1 MANTKSAPKSNSD
14 TKKIKE
20 LEKTISDLNAVVQML
35 MKQNI
40 STSAVGIESERDI
53 VFISL
58 CNHILNLSTEP
69 NGGGTIY
76 TFYEFGEEQAIPYS
90 DARKIIKN
98 NKEFIKGGRCY
109 IADDK
114 IIEAEHLTSDYKKI
128 LSKDALLELLSS
140 DKVKFKEIFDKMT
153 NTQKE
158 IFRDVVVEKLSKD
171 KNSVD
176 MNIVQYINDFFDIDI
191 LKSIEYGKELLNIK
205 DND

>member
-1 MANTKSAPKSNSD
+1 MANTKMSAKNNSD
-14 TKKIKE
+14 AQKIQE

-35 MKQNI
+35 MQQGV
-40 STSAVGIESERDI
+40 STQAVETEGERDV

-76 TFYEFGEEQAIPYS
+76 TFTEFGEEQAIPYS

-98 NKEFIKGGRCY
+98 TNSFIKGGKRY

-114 IIEAEHLTSDYKKI
+114 IINTEHLTSDYKKI
-128 LSKDALLELLSS
+128 LSKDDLLDLLSS
-140 DKVKFKEIFDKMT
+140 DRVKFRNIFDKMT
-153 NTQKE
+153 PIQQE
-158 IFRDVVVEKLSKD
+158 IFRDVVVDKLSKD

-176 MNIVQYINDFFDIDI
+176 MNIVQYINESLNIDI
-191 LKSIEYGKELLNIK
+191 LKSIDYNKELLVVK
-205 DND
+205 DEN